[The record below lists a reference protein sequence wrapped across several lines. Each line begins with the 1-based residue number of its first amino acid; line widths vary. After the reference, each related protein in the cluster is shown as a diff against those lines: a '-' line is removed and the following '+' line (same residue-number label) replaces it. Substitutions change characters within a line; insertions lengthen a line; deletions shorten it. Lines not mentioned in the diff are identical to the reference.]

1 MSMSKSIAKRPKK
14 DRSGK
19 VTGHIWRARYRDEQG
34 KEHSKHFPRKS
45 DGERWLD
52 EVTASVVTGQ
62 YVAPTAGKI
71 SLRDFAEHW
80 RSIQVVR
87 PNTASHYETMLRR
100 HVYPTL
106 GHMMLSDLRPTHVQA
121 WVKQVSEILAPST
134 VAVAHGILSA
144 CLKAAVS
151 DRRIVHNPCSGTR
164 LPEAPPTHI
173 MPPTTAEVLRLH
185 DRIDPRY
192 RAMVH
197 LCAAS
202 GMRPGEA
209 YGLTVDRVD
218 FLRATVTVDRQ
229 AVYVAKQPITFG
241 PPKRLPASLREIPIP
256 RDLVEA
262 LSAHIGTYGLGEHDL
277 IFTSP
282 TGGFIRRS
290 TFSSKVWR
298 PAVKAAGLREGTRFH
313 DIRHYYAS
321 LLIRHGESVKTVQKR
336 LGHATAQETLDTYGH
351 LWPDSDDRTRS
362 IAALAFQEPSA
373 DDEGTTQAQQ
383 ARNA

>member
-1 MSMSKSIAKRPKK
+1 MTMSKSIAKRAKK

-19 VTGHIWRARYRDEQG
+19 VTGHVWRARYRDEQG
-34 KEHSKHFPRKS
+34 KEHSKHFTRKS

-52 EVTASVVTGQ
+52 EVTASLVTGQ
-62 YVAPTAGKI
+62 YVAPSAGKI

-87 PNTASHYETMLRR
+87 PNTASRYETTLRR

-106 GHMMLSDLRPTHVQA
+106 GQMPISGVRPTHIQA
-121 WVKQVSEILAPST
+121 WVKQISENLAPST
-134 VAVAHGILSA
+134 VAVAHGILSS
-144 CLKAAVS
+144 CLKAAVA
-151 DRRIVHNPCSGTR
+151 DRRIVRNPCEGTR
-164 LPEAPPTHI
+164 LPEVPPSKI
-173 MPPTTAEVLRLH
+173 IPPTTTEVVRLR
-185 DRIDPRY
+185 DQIDPRY
-192 RAMVH
+192 RALVH

-202 GMRPGEA
+202 GLRPGEA
-209 YGLTVDRVD
+209 FGLTVDRVD

-262 LSAHIGTYGLGEHDL
+262 LSAHISTYGLGEHDL

-298 PAVKAAGLREGTRFH
+298 PAVKATGLREGTRLH

-351 LWPDSDDRTRS
+351 LWPDSDDHTRS
-362 IAALAFQEPSA
+362 IAALALLDTSA
-373 DDEGTTQAQQ
+373 DDVGTTQGQQ